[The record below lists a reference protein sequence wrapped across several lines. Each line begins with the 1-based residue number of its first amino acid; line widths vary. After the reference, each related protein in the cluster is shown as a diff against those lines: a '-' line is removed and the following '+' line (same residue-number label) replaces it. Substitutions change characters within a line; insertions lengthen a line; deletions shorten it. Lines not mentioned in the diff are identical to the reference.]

1 MKLTLNEVIQRV
13 NLVLNYPSVS
23 YEDVYHFFDH
33 AIAELNTILKIAIPS
48 VSEMRDAHTIDITLQ
63 SNTVMLDPPP
73 AYGAT
78 IPAVSEAPTSA
89 PAEGAPNYVYFTS
102 DENMIDRKFYV
113 WNGSMWKSYET
124 LYGIAVE
131 GASTFAY
138 IAFPYADGA
147 YWKESEAKRTLDF
160 DLCMYMPM
168 DWWILF
174 VIPYVCFKFAVRNGD
189 DGALYSS
196 EFVQGLQQLQTSY
209 DVPNT
214 VVLSEVAGN
223 PVYNNEVSQHLNALH
238 TRTVTKAITDRMRV
252 GNAISAIF
260 DTSNSVGGWGI

>member
-1 MKLTLNEVIQRV
+1 MKLTLREVIDRV
-13 NLVLNYPSVS
+13 NLVLNYPSIA

-48 VSEMRDAHTIDITLQ
+48 VSEMRKTHAFNTTAQ
-63 SNTVMLDPPP
+63 SNTIELDPPP
-73 AYGAT
+73 AYGT
-78 IPAVSEAPTSA
+78 LIPSVSEIPTDEPVGSA
-89 PAEGAPNYVYFTS
+89 SKYVYFTS
-102 DENMIDRKFYV
+102 NENMIDRKFYV
-113 WNGSMWKSYET
+113 WNGSMWKPYEA
-124 LYGIAVE
+124 LYGIAFE
-131 GASTFAY
+131 GASMLTY
-138 IAFPYADGA
+138 VAFPQVNGA
-147 YWKESEAKRTLDF
+147 FWKESEADLTLNF
-160 DLCMYMPM
+160 DLCAYMPM

-189 DGALYSS
+189 DGALYNS
-196 EFVQGLQQLQTSY
+196 EFAQGLQQLQTSY

-223 PVYNNEVSQHLNALH
+223 PVYTNEVSQHLNALH
-238 TRTVTKAITDRMRV
+238 TRTVTKAITDNMRV